1 MALTILFAFLAGI
14 FGTAALFLGLLCKAR
29 TKYIDS
35 LTESYLKESQE
46 VTEQLK
52 KIVEDRDT
60 LGKRLY
66 SIKDH
71 TWFCDELYISVHYG
85 CEEELSIRDMSL
97 FENHGI
103 IGLTLYM
110 KEAPQSID
118 EDNERLYALGPCLLF
133 EILEGAY
140 LWKELLL

>member
-14 FGTAALFLGLLCKAR
+14 FGTATLFLGLLCKAR

-35 LTESYLKESQE
+35 LTETYLQESQE
-46 VTEQLK
+46 VTENLK
-52 KIVEDRDT
+52 KIIEDRDT
-60 LGKRLY
+60 LGKRLH
-66 SIKDH
+66 SIRDH

-85 CEEELSIRDMSL
+85 SKEEMAIRDMSL

-110 KEAPQSID
+110 KELPQSPE
-118 EDNERLYALGPCLLF
+118 EDTERLFALGPCLLF
-133 EILEGAY
+133 EVLEGAY